1 MDMQNVSNLT
11 IPEGQVRTIHDKDSR
26 LIWGRVAYN
35 TKYAG
40 DTFQQTYSGKNLFN
54 YQGVVN
60 LAIATTI
67 AGRSTYRGYYIQA
80 NAGDTFT
87 LSRATTTGNNR
98 FRVCFT
104 MVEPARGV
112 EVYNENGVVERYIS
126 ADGATEVSFTVPQD
140 MHYVF
145 IYLSSSGQDITE
157 SLKIQLETGSTA
169 TAYEPY
175 VGGNPA
181 PNPDYPQN
189 VQTVTGEQTV
199 EVTGKNLLN
208 ASADT
213 GSLNGVNYTK
223 NGDGTYTVNGTAN
236 GTSSFVVGSI
246 ELTANTQ
253 YVVSGC
259 PGTGSGSSY
268 NVRIR
273 DANYTALG
281 FDVGNGATIT
291 PTETKT
297 YYYQITV
304 VSGYSV
310 SNLVFKPM
318 ICLSTTSN
326 PDYSSYEPYQGQSYT
341 VDLGSIGLCKIGTYQ
356 DYIYKSGDDW
366 YVHKAINKVIL
377 DGSEAWN
384 MYPGRNGTFYII
396 KSDIMLAPS
405 ISATPNVISDY
416 YDPEPFRSLYNMTVD
431 YGVSNH
437 DAQYWIAIRNKDYS
451 DVSSFKAWLASN
463 NTTVYYV
470 LATPTDTQIT
480 DATLIAQLE
489 AVYDW
494 VRRHGYNA
502 QVSGNLPIIIN
513 RTALPNV

>member
-67 AGRSTYRGYYIQA
+67 AGKSTYRGYYIQA

-126 ADGATEVSFTVPQD
+126 ADDATEVSFTVPQD

-175 VGGNPA
+175 VGGIPA
-181 PNPDYPQN
+181 PNPDYPQPIS
-189 VQTVTGEQTV
+189 TVTGEQTV
-199 EVTGKNLLN
+199 RVTGKNLLN

-236 GTSSFVVGSI
+236 GTSSFIVGSI

-253 YVVSGC
+253 YVASGC

-281 FDVGNGATIT
+281 FDVGNGVTIT

-341 VDLGSIGLCKIGTYQ
+341 VDLGSIGLAKIGDYQ

-366 YVHKAINKVIL
+366 YVRKEIRHLSLPIADMDNS
-377 DGSEAWN
+377 DS
-384 MYPGRNGTFYII
+384 YPGWINQGVVQTDLPSLNNGLATVTRYYANVTMPNAYTG
-396 KSDIMLAPS
+396 SDAAMYCNTSQAGGLVMLLN
-405 ISATPNVISDY
+405 TGLTQTQLKNRYPNLVV
-416 YDPEPFRSLYNMTVD
+416 E
-431 YGVSNH
+431 
-437 DAQYWIAIRNKDYS
+437 
-451 DVSSFKAWLASN
+451 
-463 NTTVYYV
+463 VYYGIV
-470 LATPTDTQIT
+470 NPIADTKIT
-480 DATLIAQLE
+480 DATLVGQLNDIHE
-489 AVYDW
+489 WLTRY
-494 VRRHGYNA
+494 GYEST
-502 QVSGNLPIIIN
+502 VSGNLPIVLQ
-513 RTALPNV
+513 RDSLQ